1 MSDVRAFKRIYIGG
15 TDMYVNLTEKEIELL
30 IKTINLADAQID
42 KYSKGEDEEK
52 LKRYKEKRVELR
64 MLMYKLNV
72 YI

>member
-1 MSDVRAFKRIYIGG
+1 
-15 TDMYVNLTEKEIELL
+15 MYVNLTEKEIELL